1 MVPGEPSVE
10 PEDEGSAVDAE
21 CLVNRWGSKPSEY
34 LEQFRAALPFAAANA
49 IPDYEAPATGEKWSL
64 TGENGS
70 WDYDSLDELLKDN
83 YGHDS
88 DGDGHPASFSLG
100 LYEGGTVYRGTECKD
115 DPAAF
120 LPDQSE
126 LLDHMSERA
135 YDSDAGE
142 WADNYPTLDAT
153 AKADLERAMRPLMA
167 WARKHCQPEFF
178 TIKDVTPH
186 IVTEEDVTRSRKS

>member
-1 MVPGEPSVE
+1 MAMTAMEM
-10 PEDEGSAVDAE
+10 DT
-21 CLVNRWGSKPSEY
+21 R
-34 LEQFRAALPFAAANA
+34 
-49 IPDYEAPATGEKWSL
+49 
-64 TGENGS
+64 
-70 WDYDSLDELLKDN
+70 
-83 YGHDS
+83 
-88 DGDGHPASFSLG
+88 PASAWAC
-100 LYEGGTVYRGTECKD
+100 TK
-115 DPAAF
+115 AARSIAEPNARTIRRPF
-120 LPDQSE
+120 CQTKVV
-126 LLDHMSERA
+126 LDHMSERA